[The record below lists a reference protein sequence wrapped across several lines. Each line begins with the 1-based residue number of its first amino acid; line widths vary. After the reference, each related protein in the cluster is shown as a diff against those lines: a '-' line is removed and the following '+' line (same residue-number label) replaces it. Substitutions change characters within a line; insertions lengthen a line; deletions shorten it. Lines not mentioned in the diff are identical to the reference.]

1 MNRYITLINIL
12 LLTFGA
18 FCGVK
23 AFYRILTEQLDYDP
37 RYRAVSRRP
46 APSREDRAS
55 KPSSYYDT
63 IVERDLFNTAKG
75 DVEEEE
81 QIDVEALKQTELK
94 LKLLG
99 TVTGEG
105 RDAYAVIKEQTER
118 QENLYRTG
126 DTIQRAI
133 LKMILRRKV
142 ILSVDGRDEVLEI
155 EEATSSAGPRERPRA
170 PTRSSSRTSARSENR
185 TLRRSQIEAAV
196 EDVSGLMQSVNIRPN
211 IEDGE
216 PNGLLLTKV
225 VRNSIFSK
233 MGLRRG
239 DVIMGV
245 DGEEIAS
252 VDDALGLYNKLRNA
266 TSVELEIKRRGV
278 PKKIDYRIR

>member
-1 MNRYITLINIL
+1 
-12 LLTFGA
+12 
-18 FCGVK
+18 
-23 AFYRILTEQLDYDP
+23 
-37 RYRAVSRRP
+37 
-46 APSREDRAS
+46 
-55 KPSSYYDT
+55 
-63 IVERDLFNTAKG
+63 
-75 DVEEEE
+75 
-81 QIDVEALKQTELK
+81 
-94 LKLLG
+94 
-99 TVTGEG
+99 
-105 RDAYAVIKEQTER
+105 
-118 QENLYRTG
+118 
-126 DTIQRAI
+126 
-133 LKMILRRKV
+133 MILRRKV